1 MKLRSVIFWTHLSIG
16 VVAGLVILFLSITG
30 ALLTY
35 EHEITKAYSSSET
48 ATPAAGQ
55 ALLTADEMAAVARE
69 RAKGAMVILLDY
81 ENRADAPVVVHPIG
95 GAGMHEMTLNPYTG
109 EDFAGASDGAKTF
122 FEVIVGWH
130 RWLGAQG
137 SGIGTGRMVTGAAN
151 LLFAFLLLSG
161 IYLWLPRVWKWALL
175 RPKMLFRRNPGNTK
189 ARDYNWHH
197 VFSFWALI
205 PLFLIVGSA
214 VIISY
219 PWANAAFYRAYGADA
234 PTQGGPAFLGDL
246 RNDAATAATVEPG
259 TQLATLQ
266 DAVDAAIATNPEWT
280 QVNLFVHPDAN
291 VPVARV
297 IVHDGNGVLPE
308 QMSTVVFDRRQATVT
323 EIQTYDDLTP
333 VEQGRM
339 WIRFVHTGEQYGIVG
354 STIAGLASLAAAFL
368 VYTGLALAIRRL
380 LEHLQRRRRRLAQA
394 QESGRPN

>member
-1 MKLRSVIFWTHLSIG
+1 MNLRSMIFWTHLSVG

-48 ATPAAGQ
+48 VAPAAGQ
-55 ALLTADEMAAVARE
+55 AMLTADEVASIARE

-81 ENRADAPVVVHPIG
+81 ENRAGAPVVVHPIG
-95 GAGMHEMTLNPYTG
+95 RADLHEMSLNPYTG
-109 EDFAGASDGAKTF
+109 ENFVGASAGAKSF

-137 SGIGTGRMVTGAAN
+137 SGIGAGRMVTGAAN
-151 LLFAFLLLSG
+151 LLFAFLILSG
-161 IYLWLPRVWKWALL
+161 FYLWLPRVWKWVLI
-175 RPKMLFRRNPGNTK
+175 RPKMLFRRNPGNSK

-205 PLFLIVGSA
+205 PLFLVVGSA

-219 PWANAAFYRAYGADA
+219 PWANAAFYSAYGATA

-246 RNDAATAATVEPG
+246 RNDAAASSTVQPG
-259 TQLATLQ
+259 AQLATLQ
-266 DAVDAAIATNPEWT
+266 DAVDAAIATNPNWT

-308 QMSTVVFDRRQATVT
+308 QMSTVVFDRRLANVT

-368 VYTGLALAIRRL
+368 VYTGLALSIRRL
-380 LEHLQRRRRRLAQA
+380 LEHLQRRRRRLALA
-394 QESGRPN
+394 REGGRSN